1 MRRARCAAF
10 ASQPEYVI
18 PDRSAAARMATSNS
32 DGTETDFLTRSA
44 MAKRYNYFA
53 AKGTI
58 GPSQSFGPRLMPVS
72 LLGNEAEG

>member
-18 PDRSAAARMATSNS
+18 PDRSAAARIATPNS
-32 DGTETDFLTRSA
+32 EGTEPHFLTRSA
-44 MAKRYNYFA
+44 VAKRYNYFA
-53 AKGTI
+53 ARGTI

-72 LLGNEAEG
+72 LLGNKAEG